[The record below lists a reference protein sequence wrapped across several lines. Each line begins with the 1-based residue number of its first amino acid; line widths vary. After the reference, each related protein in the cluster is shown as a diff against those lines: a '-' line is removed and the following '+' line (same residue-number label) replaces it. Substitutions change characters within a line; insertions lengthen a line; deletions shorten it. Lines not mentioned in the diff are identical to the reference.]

1 MDTYQDWLDARDN
14 ARQANSD
21 YRESGRRSAYAEAN
35 YYRTKAVEAAKLKAA
50 GTPVTYIE
58 TVIKGIEQVNDALLA
73 YRLAEAENNAD
84 KLQNLLF
91 NQEEAHTYDMHKRV
105 MAGDTER
112 F

>member
-1 MDTYQDWLDARDN
+1 MDSYQDWLDARDN

-21 YRESGRRSAYAEAN
+21 YRESGIRSAYAEAA
-35 YYRTKAVEAAKLKAA
+35 YYKAKAMEAAKLKAEN
-50 GTPVTYIE
+50 TPVTYIE
-58 TVIKGIEQVNDALLA
+58 TIIKGVDSVNDALLA
-73 YRLAEAENNAD
+73 YRLAEAVHNAD

-91 NQEEAHTYDMHKRV
+91 NQEEAHTYDLHKRV